1 MRGKKMND
9 KKMKKTTM
17 FGLLAVLVVGIIFS
31 TGLASAYRGDYS
43 IKGPQ
48 FNEERHELMETAFEN
63 LDYAAW
69 YELMSENGMHPR
81 VLDVVN
87 ENNFATFAQAHNAVE
102 SGDFVT
108 ANNLRTELG
117 LNNGN
122 GPRDGSGQ
130 GAHQGLGQGRMQ
142 PRQIGNQNCLNN

>member
-1 MRGKKMND
+1 MKS

-31 TGLASAYRGDYS
+31 TGIASAYRGDPS

-63 LDYAAW
+63 LDYVAW

-81 VLDVVN
+81 VLDVIN
-87 ENNFATFAQAHNAVE
+87 ENNFATFAQAHEAAE

-108 ANNLRTELG
+108 ANTMRAELG

-122 GPRDGSGQ
+122 GLRDGSGQ
-130 GAHQGLGQGRMQ
+130 GAQQGLGQGKMQ
-142 PRQIGNQNCLNN
+142 TRHAGNPANCMYN